1 MCKHAVGVG
10 VAEDRAV
17 KSLVGEFVVE
27 HNWQIEFGPEKWV
40 IFEHLVLEI
49 LLVTKV
55 SVSVKR
61 VQVLFGL
68 FVGDGQVGLGQLGV
82 RSEEAVFY
90 ERVGDFEGFGF
101 ERFELGKVPGGVVA
115 EVGDG
120 ALDVEVVVLGELVE
134 GSFCLL
140 LVVELERVGRTFLQI
155 HAEGQEV
162 LVFEVNFMLGIH
174 QIAHKVPHLHH
185 EPLDICDHGAELRL
199 WEQFIGQVVKI
210 LE

>member
-1 MCKHAVGVG
+1 
-10 VAEDRAV
+10 
-17 KSLVGEFVVE
+17 
-27 HNWQIEFGPEKWV
+27 
-40 IFEHLVLEI
+40 
-49 LLVTKV
+49 
-55 SVSVKR
+55 

-82 RSEEAVFY
+82 CCEEAVFY
-90 ERVGDFEGFGF
+90 KRVGDFERFGF
-101 ERFELGKVPGGVVA
+101 ESFDLGKVPGGVVA

-134 GSFCLL
+134 GSFGLL
-140 LVVELERVGRTFLQI
+140 LVVEVERVRRTFLQI

-174 QIAHKVPHLHH
+174 QITYKVPNFHH
-185 EPLDICDHGAELRL
+185 EPLDICDHGAELCL